1 MSRIE
6 DNVFFGRNFGINRS
20 WYGIV
25 VLDGGGEGQERTGV
39 GVVTQT
45 PVEANSTSGDWL
57 ESTWVSARGR
67 SRQGHEMLIYV
78 IEPKTALRLVKDS
91 LPRASIAAR
100 AYKSHLKSGFE
111 GRGYVNCGEV
121 SCSLSR
127 EETFTHKTGE
137 HQR

>member
-6 DNVFFGRNFGINRS
+6 DNVFGGRNFGINRS

-25 VLDGGGEGQERTGV
+25 VRDGGGEGQERTGV

-57 ESTWVSARGR
+57 ESPWVSARGR

-78 IEPKTALRLVKDS
+78 IEPRTALRLVKDNMLRVS
-91 LPRASIAAR
+91 VAEGTGEL
-100 AYKSHLKSGFE
+100 HLKSGF
-111 GRGYVNCGEV
+111 GSRCYVNSGEV
-121 SCSLSR
+121 SCRVSR

-137 HQR
+137 QQR